1 MRKSLFSLLAFFSAV
16 SFGAAA
22 PRERRSLGGGPD
34 WFPVKQP
41 VELTDWKSVKA
52 LVPADWKGSRV
63 VFDVP
68 YALSKCDMI
77 VSVNGEYA
85 GDILRPAG
93 SLDVS
98 DKVRYGA
105 ENTFSWR
112 LSASGAATKRG
123 VAQTVEKVHRVQ
135 QGLTRPPDLVK
146 TPKAY
151 LADVFANTSWR
162 QHKVTFEC
170 EPVGEGTVE
179 IEVLDADG
187 KVVKRGK
194 GRERIEIPWTDPVCW
209 ELGRPYLYTCRARFG
224 EDELSFRFGFRE
236 VWREG
241 KEIMMN
247 GHKAHLRPCYPFG
260 VQRHGME
267 FLQDIGY
274 NVIGWFHSG
283 DSVAVS
289 DERNARLD
297 TLDELGMGVF
307 VSCGAG
313 LNIVRGRPAEDPE
326 TARLYRDFQKTFH
339 RYTRNHPSVLAGY
352 VAQMIICATG
362 AHDPTALGLYEA
374 NGPRDR
380 LVNLFRDVNRE
391 YNPNILY
398 YSHADGNNGDIAS
411 GNLYLNFT
419 PLQEREEWLS
429 NWATNGVMPWCS
441 VEFGQPYDGNWW
453 KGMTFLPTEY
463 LAMQFGERAYLE
475 EPAELMPLL
484 LGAAEKNKYHG
495 TEPGFALLPRY
506 PLFWEMRRNWTWR
519 TNSRWRGF
527 GHGGGNVYF
536 NLKEAYGTPPGGKA
550 YQRYEAIHEPLAHRK
565 PDWANEAYDIH
576 QLGNKDFCAFVGDT
590 PLPTDRTHAYY
601 AGEKIAKQ
609 VVLIW
614 DGVGEKKVEV
624 KVEVKV
630 KGEGLGE
637 GQGQGWRRTLTAT
650 LKQGDIVKLPFEFAA
665 PEVARKTDFA
675 ITADFGNGITDEFPF
690 EVCPKG
696 AAKVRVP
703 AKTRLALFDP
713 TGESAG
719 VLKNLGLGFVTVKSL
734 AGGVPTD
741 CNALVIGRNALA
753 KSGLGVRPEQLKAG
767 LKVLILPQDAK
778 TWRAFGFNV
787 IDGMSREVV
796 ARAPGFRSLPA
807 DLLRHWRG
815 APAYGDRPYGHVMT
829 HTAPRGPRWTR
840 NHVVAGLM
848 LEPPARVGFAPLME
862 GEFDLAYSPLLRFFA
877 GKGSLTFC
885 TLDFEGRVGP
895 DPAATETA
903 KAVFGEWLASK
914 APAPK
919 ADPGATLSLWADP
932 KAVTADGVYRAVRPD
947 DPAYAFV
954 GPQLLRWSVPVPV
967 RPAADGAFTLAAEA
981 FAKKVGTVPAVDREM
996 YALNAMRA
1004 AKLFARVRT
1013 AAGVPADDLL
1023 VRRMTY
1029 LAGGSALQPLPAFH
1043 AVGPFAAGKDDS
1055 KLMLDTVW
1063 DRQVEEMAIA
1073 GDDNPNFEFKL
1084 PQGGTANWRR
1094 IVMPDAEGCF
1104 DFGKDIADALNPVHY
1119 ATVRIRRK
1127 TAGPAR
1133 LKLGA
1138 DWRFR
1143 LWVNGRPVFETL
1155 NGAHYPKFEHVVD
1168 LKAGENVLAVK
1179 LGGGRSG
1186 CKLWAL
1192 LEDEDAAQAAAVA
1205 DPELEAVTLYDNLI
1219 PGFDPYAFH
1228 YW

>member
-1 MRKSLFSLLAFFSAV
+1 MASPAECS
-16 SFGAAA
+16 
-22 PRERRSLGGGPD
+22 PRETRTLGGGPD
-34 WFPVKQP
+34 WFPNNKH
-41 VELTDWKSVKA
+41 VELTDWKTVKA
-52 LVPADWKGSRV
+52 VVPAEWKGSRV

-77 VSVNGEYA
+77 VHVNGEYA

-93 SLDVS
+93 SIDVS
-98 DKVRYGA
+98 DKVRYGE
-105 ENTFSWR
+105 ENTFSWQ
-112 LSASGAATKRG
+112 LSASGAGTKRG
-123 VAQTVEKVHRVQ
+123 IAQTVEGVHRVQ
-135 QGLTRPPDLVK
+135 QGLTRSPDLVK

-162 QHKVTFEC
+162 RHSVTFEC
-170 EPVGEGTVE
+170 ETVGEGTVE

-187 KVVKRGK
+187 TVVKRGR
-194 GRERIEIPWTDPVCW
+194 GRDRIEIPWADPVCW

-224 EDELSFRFGFRE
+224 ADELSFRFGFRE

-260 VQRHGME
+260 VRRFGME

-283 DSVAVS
+283 DSVSVS

-297 TLDELGMGVF
+297 DLDELGMGVF

-313 LNIVRGRPAEDPE
+313 LNIVRGRSAEDPE
-326 TARLYRDFQKTFH
+326 TARLYRDFQKMFH

-352 VAQMIICATG
+352 VAQMIICATS
-362 AHDPTALGLYEA
+362 AHDPSRLAITEEKGA
-374 NGPRDR
+374 RDR
-380 LVNLFRDVNRE
+380 LINLFRDINRE

-463 LAMQFGERAYLE
+463 LAMQFGDRAYIE

-536 NLKEAYGTPPGGKA
+536 NLKEAYGTPPGGKG
-550 YQRYEAIHEPLAHRK
+550 YQRYEAIKESLGHRK

-576 QLGNKDFCAFVGDT
+576 KLGNQDFCAFVGGT

-601 AGEKIAKQ
+601 AGETVSKQ
-609 VVLIW
+609 AVLIW
-614 DGVGEKKVEV
+614 DGVGERKVRAEV
-624 KVEVKV
+624 RVE
-630 KGEGLGE
+630 
-637 GQGQGWRRTLTAT
+637 RRGGGDEWKHEFSATLT
-650 LKQGDIVKLPFEFAA
+650 QGDIVNLPIEFKA
-665 PEVARKTDFA
+665 PGVDRKTCFVMK
-675 ITADFGNGITDEFPF
+675 ADFGNGCVDEFPF
-690 EVCPKG
+690 EVYPRTRPKIRTSAG
-696 AAKVRVP
+696 ERV
-703 AKTRLALFDP
+703 ALFDP
-713 TGESAG
+713 TGESTA
-719 VLKNLGLGFVTVKSL
+719 VLKNLALDFVPVKSL
-734 AGGVPTD
+734 AGGLPKGCT
-741 CNALVIGRNALA
+741 ALVIGRNALA

-778 TWRAFGFNV
+778 VWRAFGFNV
-787 IDGMSREVV
+787 VDGMSREVV
-796 ARAPGFRSLPA
+796 ARAPALRTLPA
-807 DLLRHWRG
+807 DQLKHWRG
-815 APAYGDRPYGHVMT
+815 APKYGDKPYGYVMT
-829 HTAPRGPRWTR
+829 HTSPRGPRWTR

-848 LEPPARVGFAPLME
+848 LETPARVGFAPLLE

-885 TLDFEGRVGP
+885 TLDFEGRVGS

-903 KAVFGEWLASK
+903 KAVFGEWLASS
-914 APAPK
+914 APTRAGDPGVSLRLT
-919 ADPGATLSLWADP
+919 ADPE
-932 KAVTADGVYRAVRPD
+932 AVTADGVYRAIRPD

-954 GPQLLRWSVPVPV
+954 GPQLLRWSVPVPTQPDANGV
-967 RPAADGAFTLAAEA
+967 FELTADA
-981 FAKKVGTVPAVDREM
+981 FAKKVDAVPAVDREM

-1013 AAGVPADDLL
+1013 ASGVPADSLT
-1023 VRRMTY
+1023 VRRMTH

-1043 AVGPFAAGKDDS
+1043 AVGPFSAPKDDS
-1055 KLMLDTVW
+1055 RLMLDTVW

-1094 IVMPDAEGCF
+1094 IVMPSAEGCF
-1104 DFGKDIADALNPVHY
+1104 DFSKDVVDALNPVHY
-1119 ATVRIRRK
+1119 ATVRVRRK
-1127 TAGPAR
+1127 TAGPAM

-1138 DWRFR
+1138 DWRLR
-1143 LWVNGRPVFETL
+1143 LWVNGQSVFETL

-1168 LKAGENVLAVK
+1168 LKAGENVLTVK

-1192 LEDEDAAQAAAVA
+1192 LEDEDAAQAFDAS
-1205 DPELEAVTLYDNLI
+1205 DPELETVTLYDNLI
-1219 PGFDPYAFH
+1219 PGFDPYVFH